1 MSTKIK
7 WADVAHHYL
16 KSGISVRVGRGDRS
30 HRHGS
35 PEYTDHPF
43 NIDTYREYGGE
54 VPDSMYFS
62 CRPML
67 RPLSLMTDDEAVE
80 VWNQGAGREWEESSA
95 SDFYDN
101 AKEWYAKNRFN
112 LGVHQWTP
120 YELIWLI
127 SKGFDVF
134 GLLESGQAA
143 TIERQPYEV
152 SP

>member
-7 WADVAHHYL
+7 WGEVSHHYL

-54 VPDSMYFS
+54 VPESMYFS
-62 CRPML
+62 CRPIL
-67 RPLSLMTDDEAVE
+67 RPQSSVTDQEIQDARQARDIV
-80 VWNQGAGREWEESSA
+80 
-95 SDFYDN
+95 
-101 AKEWYAKNRFN
+101 
-112 LGVHQWTP
+112 
-120 YELIWLI
+120 IWQI
-127 SKGFDVF
+127 ANGFDVF

-152 SP
+152 NP